1 MDRNY
6 NNGSHSSKDG
16 DIVFVGTE
24 VEHTP
29 AYGMKTLFV
38 TGVQNSA
45 HIIQIAKEKNCAH
58 VYLGANM
65 SFDVT
70 ENTHEQWEPWEIM
83 AKDLLKLGL
92 WVTLDIDIKQVE
104 GLLETGLTEYNQFIP
119 MISAKLPYIDLLGYN
134 ACLKIDDK
142 DFSASNTGVWVHRV
156 HDLRNK
162 DVYTPWYKYKEDTLI

>member
-83 AKDLLKLGL
+83 AKDLLKSGL
-92 WVTLDIDIKQVE
+92 WVTLDIDIKQEDLKMENRELFDILACPVCKKS
-104 GLLETGLTEYNQFIP
+104 LLLQEDLLICSNCDRAYKIKDGIAV
-119 MISAKLPYIDLLGYN
+119 MISDGQE
-134 ACLKIDDK
+134 
-142 DFSASNTGVWVHRV
+142 
-156 HDLRNK
+156 NK
-162 DVYTPWYKYKEDTLI
+162 K